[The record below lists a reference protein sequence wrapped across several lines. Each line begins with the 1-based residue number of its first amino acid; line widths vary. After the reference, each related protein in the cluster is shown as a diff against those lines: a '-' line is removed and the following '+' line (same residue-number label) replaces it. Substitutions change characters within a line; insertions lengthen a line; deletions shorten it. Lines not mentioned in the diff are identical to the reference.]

1 MGYEN
6 IALSKAGGIA
16 TIKFTRPAT
25 LNSLTIPVYQELARA
40 TRELAADD
48 EVRVLVITGEGRG
61 FCSGGDVNE
70 IIGKLIS
77 MDTGGLLAFTHLTG
91 SVTSG
96 LLGLGK
102 PSIAS
107 INGIAA
113 GAGAVIASACDIR
126 IAAESARFAFLFRQ
140 VGLAGADMGSAYLLP
155 RLVGLGKASELLM
168 TGGIIGAREAERIGL
183 VNTVVPDDQL
193 QKVTRD
199 MAENLA
205 SGPPIAMR
213 VTKELLQRELNMD
226 PEAAIELE
234 AVSQALCMA
243 TPDFKEGYQAFQERR
258 PPVFTGR

>member
-1 MGYEN
+1 MDYQN

-16 TIKFTRPAT
+16 TIRFCRPAA
-25 LNSLTIPVYQELARA
+25 LNALTIPVYQELARA
-40 TRELAADD
+40 TREIAEDD
-48 EVRVLVITGEGRG
+48 RVRVLVITGEGRG

-70 IIGKLIS
+70 IIGKLIN
-77 MDTGGLLAFTHLTG
+77 MDTGGLLSFTHLTG

-96 LLGLGK
+96 LLNLGK
-102 PSIAS
+102 PCIAS
-107 INGIAA
+107 VNGIAA

-168 TGGIIGAREAERIGL
+168 TGGIIGAKEAERIGL
-183 VNTVVPDDQL
+183 VNKVVPDDQL
-193 QKVTRD
+193 EKVTRE

-205 SGPPIAMR
+205 SGPPIGMR
-213 VTKELLQRELNMD
+213 ITKELLQREINMD
-226 PEAAIELE
+226 QEAAIELE

-243 TPDFKEGYQAFQERR
+243 TPDFKEGYQAFREKR
-258 PPVFTGR
+258 PPVFTGQ